1 MSSFFTVP
9 ASQRKRK
16 RPQDSAPARKTNA
29 PAAKAKARK
38 VREESISGSDDE
50 DEDEHATA
58 RNRALDIHTDSEESD
73 DDDEDEDEDVTSKRI
88 RLAEQYL
95 ANTQKEILDEAG
107 FDAADVDKENL
118 ARRMGERLKE
128 DTAETKGRIYRW
140 IGHDLDWSRAERTQ
154 FRHHQKSVTGVAIC
168 EKDNVAYTVGNDC
181 VLAKWQLP
189 VASRGGGKSRKP
201 TLVAVSHK
209 FGKKKKERTSEQ
221 HTKAIRCVAASQ
233 DGKFVATGGL
243 DKQLIIWDAATVKPL
258 KAFYYQNSHR
268 DSIDSLSFRRGT
280 NQLFSASRDRTVKIW
295 SLDELTYIET
305 LFGHQDQ
312 VADVSALA
320 QEKCVTVGGRDKTA
334 RLWKVVE
341 ESQLVFRG
349 GGAPKQS
356 KHKSQDNDS
365 GIDVS
370 EDYDPP
376 HEGSM
381 DRVAC
386 LDDETFVTGSDNGSL
401 ALWNVHKKK
410 PVHVYP
416 TAHGMDP
423 PPPLTQLS
431 AEEVPSEE
439 ARTKPQPRWITALRA
454 IPFSDIFVSG
464 SWDGY
469 VRVWKLSNDKR
480 RIEALGRLGCV
491 ESSVDDL
498 LDEYGLSS
506 AALSNSALQ
515 ALSDG
520 TEKHGVVSGV
530 VNDLAIVDRGERAKD
545 GVIVVAAV
553 GKEHR
558 LGSWK
563 VMDEG
568 KNYSVLFEIP
578 RKVLNSEES
587 SDSAEAGADDKQ
599 DDFGG
604 FD

>member
-1 MSSFFTVP
+1 MSSFFTLP
-9 ASQRKRK
+9 ASQKKRK
-16 RPQDSAPARKTNA
+16 RAQDSAPTKSSKAPSTKPRKI
-29 PAAKAKARK
+29 RD
-38 VREESISGSDDE
+38 ESISGSE
-50 DEDEHATA
+50 DEDDDEHQSS
-58 RNRALDIHTDSEESD
+58 RNRALDVHSSDEESS
-73 DDDEDEDEDVTSKRI
+73 DDENEDVASKRI

-107 FDAADVDKENL
+107 FDAAEIDKENL

-128 DTAETKGRIYRW
+128 DTAESKGRIYRW
-140 IGHDLDWSRAERTQ
+140 ISGDFEWSRAERTQ
-154 FRHHQKSVTGVAIC
+154 WRFHQKSVTSVAVC
-168 EKDNVAYTVGNDC
+168 EKDGVAYTVGKDS
-181 VLAKWQLP
+181 VLAKWKLP
-189 VASRGGGKSRKP
+189 EVVGEEEEGEKKRSRKP
-201 TLVAVSHK
+201 KLLAVNK
-209 FGKKKKERTSEQ
+209 RFGEKTKGIEQ
-221 HTKAIRCVAASQ
+221 HNKAIRCVAASQ

-243 DKQLIIWDAATVKPL
+243 DKKLIVWDAATLKPL
-258 KAFYYQNSHR
+258 KTFYYQNCHR

-295 SLDELTYIET
+295 SLDELTYVET
-305 LFGHQDQ
+305 LFGHQEE

-320 QEKCVTVGGRDKTA
+320 QEKCVTVGARDRTA

-356 KHKSQDNDS
+356 KQKAKDNDS
-365 GIDVS
+365 GIDVGD
-370 EDYDPP
+370 DYEMP

-386 LDDETFVTGSDNGSL
+386 LDDDTFVTGSDNGSL

-416 TAHGMDP
+416 LAHGMDP
-423 PPPLTQLS
+423 PLPLSEVS

-454 IPFSDIFVSG
+454 IPFSDVFVSG

-469 VRVWKLSNDKR
+469 VRVWRLSQDKR
-480 RIEALGRLGCV
+480 RIEPLGRVGCV
-491 ESSVDDL
+491 ESSVENL
-498 LDEYGLSS
+498 LDEFGLSS
-506 AALSNSALQ
+506 AELSKSALQ
-515 ALSDG
+515 AVIDS
-520 TEKHGVVSGV
+520 TEKHGVVSGI
-530 VNDLAIVDRGERAKD
+530 VNDLAIADRGERAKN
-545 GVIVVAAV
+545 GVLVIAAV

-563 VMDEG
+563 VQEDG
-568 KNYSVLFEIP
+568 KNYCVLFEVP
-578 RKVLNSEES
+578 RKVVNSEES
-587 SDSAEAGADDKQ
+587 ADSAEAGGEEDGG
-599 DDFGG
+599 DFGG